1 MRLQPRKP
9 IKRKL
14 RRRTQAGIILFISIL
29 IPPIVGFLI
38 MLFYTNY
45 HKQQL
50 IRPIPVNMLGNNA
63 ISNTLETADIIKK
76 KLAKARIP
84 LKDIQEASDSAFLVT
99 LEDDSLVVMTDK
111 KNIDEQVSSLQ
122 VIHDRLTMEG
132 KRFKRLDL
140 RFDRPILVL

>member
-14 RRRTQAGIILFISIL
+14 RRRTQAGIILFIVIL
-29 IPPIVGFLI
+29 IPPIVGFFI
-38 MLFYTNY
+38 MLFYISY
-45 HKQQL
+45 QRQQL
-50 IRPIPVNMLGNNA
+50 IRPIPATTFGNNA
-63 ISNTLETADIIKK
+63 ISNTLEASDVIRE
-76 KLAKARIP
+76 KLAKDHIP

-122 VIHDRLTMEG
+122 VIYDRLTMEG